1 MSRFAPLNAKLLLPL
16 TLLFLL
22 ALACP
27 LSLAAQD
34 TTPQA
39 KQVGPSILIRWQGT
53 PGIARY
59 RLQLATDEAF
69 KDIVFDRAVVGRQY
83 VVKELP
89 PGNYFWRVAPAAGET
104 GSYSTPTRVTLGD
117 APSGVV
123 AVADVVMPADTGGW
137 RTATG
142 DVLRPV
148 PAALR
153 SGGVVDLVAV
163 NAEGTIYAVDGVSG
177 IALWTARY
185 RPEARRGDAAGES
198 PKPFAPLVLRQS
210 QGESNIVV
218 GFDGGVRALR
228 GGSGR
233 ELWRAKLEGR
243 VTGGVAADLNG
254 DGSEEVALVT
264 ANPERLYVLDGASGR
279 VTAEQKLEAEA
290 IGAPF
295 PLGGATKGLALALT
309 NERIEIR
316 GADGALTLETKTAHE
331 LTTAPLVVSRGPMSV
346 LVVGTDKGLTA
357 LSLPEL
363 RTLGNIVADDDSV
376 RGTLSAADM
385 DGDGTTEIIMVT
397 KRGRVALVSTIDGNV
412 RWYAEGAT
420 DAGAAA
426 FADLNADGIL
436 DVIVPGGAAFA
447 VGFSGRDGS
456 LIWKVEEGG
465 RSPAAAGGAE
475 GVRALVVAPSL
486 NGGAVLVG
494 SDPSRTGL
502 RAVELP
508 KGALKAA
515 SR

>member
-1 MSRFAPLNAKLLLPL
+1 MSRFAPLNAKLFLPAAL
-16 TLLFLL
+16 LL
-22 ALACP
+22 ALASP
-27 LSLAAQD
+27 FSFAAQD
-34 TTPQA
+34 APPQPR
-39 KQVGPSILIRWQGT
+39 QVGPSILIRWQGK

-83 VVKELP
+83 VVRELP

-104 GSYSTPTRVTLGD
+104 GAYSTPTRVTLGD
-117 APSGVV
+117 SPAGVV

-142 DVLRPV
+142 NVTRPV

-153 SGGVVDLVAV
+153 TGGVVDLVAV
-163 NAEGTIYAVDGVSG
+163 NSEGTVYAVDGVSG

-185 RPEARRGDAAGES
+185 RPDARRGDASGES
-198 PKPFAPLVLRQS
+198 PKPFAPLVLRRGA
-210 QGESNIVV
+210 GEANVIVV
-218 GFDGGVRALR
+218 SFEGGARALR
-228 GGSGR
+228 GDTGR
-233 ELWRAKLEGR
+233 EMWRAKLEGR

-295 PLGGATKGLALALT
+295 PLSGETRGLVLALT

-316 GADGALTLETKTAHE
+316 GADGALTQETKTGNE
-331 LTTAPLVVSRGPMSV
+331 LTTAPLVVSRGTMSV

-363 RTLGNIVADDDSV
+363 KTLGNIIADDDSV

-420 DAGAAA
+420 DAGSAA

-447 VGFSGRDGS
+447 VGYSGRDGS

-465 RSPAAAGGAE
+465 KSPASARGAE
-475 GVRALVVAPSL
+475 GVRGLVVAPSL
-486 NGGAVLVG
+486 NGGAMLVG
-494 SDPSRTGL
+494 SDPSGTSL

-515 SR
+515 AK

>member
-1 MSRFAPLNAKLLLPL
+1 MPRFAPLIKQLLVAPAL
-16 TLLFLL
+16 LL

-27 LSLAAQD
+27 PGLAAQE
-34 TTPQA
+34 TPQA
-39 KQVGPSILIRWQGT
+39 RQVGPSILIRWTGT
-53 PGIARY
+53 PGVARY

-69 KDIVFDRAVVGRQY
+69 KDIVFDQAVVGRQY

-89 PGNYFWRVAPAAGET
+89 PGSYFWRVAPAAGET
-104 GSYSTPTRVTLGD
+104 GAYSAPARVTLGD
-117 APSGVV
+117 TPGKVEV
-123 AVADVVMPADTGGW
+123 PDVVMPPDTGGW

-142 DVLRPV
+142 EVARPV
-148 PAALR
+148 PASLR

-163 NAEGTIYAVDGVSG
+163 NTEGTIYAVDGVSG

-185 RPEARRGDAAGES
+185 RPDAKRGDAAGEN
-198 PKPFAPLVLRQS
+198 PKPFVPLVLRR
-210 QGESNIVV
+210 GEGEANVIVV
-218 GFDGGVRALR
+218 SFEGGARALR
-228 GGSGR
+228 GDSGK
-233 ELWRAKLEGR
+233 ELWRAKFEGR
-243 VTGGVAADLNG
+243 VTGGVAADLDG
-254 DGSEEVALVT
+254 DGGAEVALVT

-290 IGAPF
+290 IGSPF
-295 PLGGATKGLALALT
+295 PMGGGTKGFALALT

-316 GADGALTLETKTAHE
+316 GADGSLTAETKAGHE
-331 LTTAPLVVSRGPMSV
+331 LTTAPLVVSRGDLSV

-357 LSLPEL
+357 LSVPEL
-363 RTLGNIVADDDSV
+363 KTLGNITADDDSV

-420 DAGAAA
+420 DAASAA

-447 VGFSGRDGS
+447 VGLSGRDGT

-465 RSPAAAGGAE
+465 RSPAAAGGS
-475 GVRALVVAPSL
+475 GSVRGLVVAPSL

-508 KGALKAA
+508 KGSLKSAA
-515 SR
+515 K